1 MELRHRVK
9 LLGAKRYPKGRW
21 TRMQDGQPTAKNHR
35 IGFAC
40 AWKGS
45 PERTWSGTPW
55 GLRLALG
62 RQAEV
67 VDLGVEY
74 SAAQTVSK
82 YLYTRRRHGRWGS
95 TYQWSSSRDRMIERK
110 LEAASKRMPVDAV
123 IEVGDLGRL
132 DAPFYCYKD
141 LSFAVL
147 EEHYDAVLGAP
158 GFYNIDLD
166 TIKRRRDRQH
176 KLWESAAGVFV
187 MSEWLAGV
195 LVERSGVPRE
205 KITVVYA
212 GLNALEEDPEDEEP
226 VRLEEARGP
235 YRLLFVGRHFFR
247 KGGDIVVRA
256 FEQLRREHYPELG
269 LTVAG
274 PAAWPLPG
282 DVPEGVVFLGDRPTT
297 EVARLYCEHDL
308 LAMPSRF
315 EAFGIAHR
323 EALANGVPVIGRSA
337 FAMPE
342 AIHPGKNGAL
352 VGSDDPAE
360 LAAAMVDVLEN
371 PEVRRYTAATA
382 AEVRARYS
390 WDAVARRMLDAVRRR
405 SARTP

>member
-1 MELRHRVK
+1 MELRRRVK
-9 LLGAKRYPKGRW
+9 LLGAKRNPEGRW
-21 TRMQDGQPTAKNHR
+21 TRMQDGQPTAKNPR

-147 EEHYDAVLGAP
+147 EEHYDAVAGAP

-226 VRLEEARGP
+226 VRPEEARGP

-256 FEQLRREHYPELG
+256 FEQLRRERYPELG

-297 EVARLYCEHDL
+297 EVARLYREHDL

-390 WDAVARRMLDAVRRR
+390 WDAVARRMLDAVRGR

>member
-1 MELRHRVK
+1 MEN
-9 LLGAKRYPKGRW
+9 PK
-21 TRMQDGQPTAKNHR
+21 

-40 AWKGS
+40 AWKAK

-67 VDLGVEY
+67 VDLGVKY

-95 TYQWSSSRDRMIERK
+95 TYQWSSSRDRMIETK
-110 LEAASKRMPVDAV
+110 LRVALKKTPVDAA
-123 IEVGDLGRL
+123 IEVGDLGKL

-147 EEHYDAVLGAP
+147 EEHYDPVFGAP
-158 GFYNIDLD
+158 GFHNIDLE

-176 KLWESAAGVFV
+176 ELWESATGVFA

-195 LVERSGVPRE
+195 LVEQSGVPRE
-205 KITVVYA
+205 KVTVVYA
-212 GLNALEEDPEDEEP
+212 GLNALEEGPVVEDGG
-226 VRLEEARGP
+226 LEEISSRRPA
-235 YRLLFVGRHFFR
+235 RLLFVGRDFFR
-247 KGGDIVVRA
+247 KGGDIVVQALGR
-256 FEQLRREHYPELG
+256 LRREHYPELR

-274 PAAWPLPG
+274 PATWPMAG
-282 DVPEGVVFLGDRPTT
+282 DVPEGVTFLGDRPTA
-297 EVARLYCEHDL
+297 EVARLYREHDV

-323 EALANGVPVIGRSA
+323 EALANGMPVIGRSA

-342 AIHPGKNGAL
+342 AIHPGTNGAL
-352 VGSDDPAE
+352 VSSDDPAE
-360 LAAAMVDVLEN
+360 LAAAIVDVLEN
-371 PEVRRYTAATA
+371 PEIRRRTVATA

-390 WDAVARRMLDAVRRR
+390 WDAVAEKMLEAVRYRP
-405 SARTP
+405 SQVS

>member
-1 MELRHRVK
+1 M
-9 LLGAKRYPKGRW
+9 
-21 TRMQDGQPTAKNHR
+21 RMQDGQTVAENPK

-40 AWKGS
+40 AWKGK

-62 RQAEV
+62 RQAEI

-110 LEAASKRMPVDAV
+110 LQAASKKTPVDAV
-123 IEVGDLGRL
+123 IEVGDLGKL

-147 EEHYDAVLGAP
+147 EEHYDHVVGAP
-158 GFYNIDLD
+158 GFHNIDLD
-166 TIKRRRDRQH
+166 TIRRRRDRQH
-176 KLWESAAGVFV
+176 ALWESAAGVFA
-187 MSEWLAGV
+187 MSEWLAEV
-195 LVERSGVPRE
+195 LVEQSGLPRE
-205 KITVVYA
+205 KVTVVYA
-212 GLNALEEDPEDEEP
+212 GLNALDGGTVGADHIRPEESP
-226 VRLEEARGP
+226 ARQP
-235 YRLLFVGRHFFR
+235 ARLLFVGRDFFR

-256 FEQLRREHYPELG
+256 FEQLRREHYPDLR

-274 PAAWPLPG
+274 PAAWPLAG
-282 DVPEGVVFLGDRPTT
+282 EVPEGVAFLGDRPTE
-297 EVARLYCEHDL
+297 EVARLYREHDVL
-308 LAMPSRF
+308 VMPSRF

-323 EALANGVPVIGRSA
+323 EALANGMPVIGRSD

-360 LAAAMVDVLEN
+360 LAAAIVHVLEH
-371 PEVRRYTAATA
+371 PEVRRYTVSTA

-390 WDAVARRMLDAVRRR
+390 WDAVAKRMLDTIRGLPAWGA
-405 SARTP
+405 S